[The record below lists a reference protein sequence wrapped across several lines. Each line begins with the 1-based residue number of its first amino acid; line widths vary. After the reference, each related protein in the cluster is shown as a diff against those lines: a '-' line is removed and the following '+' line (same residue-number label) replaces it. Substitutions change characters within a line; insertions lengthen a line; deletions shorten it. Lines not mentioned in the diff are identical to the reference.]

1 MAKSSNYSISVDVDL
16 NLKDI
21 DSQLKSKKYGI
32 TLDTSGVKSAKDTID
47 KTAQSTKNLGDTT
60 ENVAVTYQQ
69 FRQVLDLATSALSNM
84 YEQVRNLD
92 SATTELKKVSDL
104 QGASLD
110 KYVSKLS
117 KMGQIVG
124 RTGKPNRSE
133 PVCCDGKAAQRTA
146 PKPLKALRALS
157 LQHEDEICLS
167 VIINNELVRKQKD
180 DKDDSMVEKPKESV
194 ANNV

>member
-47 KTAQSTKNLGDTT
+47 KTAQSTKNLGDAT

-117 KMGQIVG
+117 KMGQTVG

-194 ANNV
+194 TNNV